1 MRRKMITGILLSLL
15 LLPSTIYADKNYSL
29 KTKSASFLAGTC
41 TKCFYTLSCISKPHN
56 STITCYRW
64 ENYIRINVLN
74 LVSDKKVKIL
84 VQPVNENNVALGP
97 MVPWDVSDEKTI
109 PLFNTSYQNIYLKIM
124 NCKADSD
131 IVVEGYW
138 VGKYYETSRN

>member
-15 LLPSTIYADKNYSL
+15 LLPSTKYADKNYSL

-56 STITCYRW
+56 STTTCYRW

-109 PLFNTSYQNIYLKIM
+109 PLFNTSYQNIYLKVM
-124 NCKADSD
+124 NCQADMD